1 MRGRAGLLLRL
12 MLDDRAARTRS
23 TLLGPYWALL
33 LPLVES
39 GLFTLVF
46 AVVMHVGATPGPYLV
61 FVYIGTLAWRTF
73 ARGVG
78 AAATSLPRAARLL
91 QHIPVDASV
100 VVTASVAGAML
111 DGLLGVPLLV
121 AAIAVWRGLPSLD
134 AIALWLPVALALQ
147 ISVTLGLSYLVAT
160 ANAFYRDVGLALGP
174 VLNILMFAAP
184 VVYSTSLVPVSLRS
198 VFLANPMA
206 AAIDSYRAGL
216 LGAVPVPWASLAAAA
231 AMSALSLVV
240 GLAALRALDPRIRE
254 VV

>member
-1 MRGRAGLLLRL
+1 MSGSVRLLVRL

-23 TLLGPYWALL
+23 TLLGPYWAVL

-46 AVVMHVGATPGPYLV
+46 AVVVRVGATPGPYLL

-78 AAATSLPRAARLL
+78 AAATSLPRSARLL
-91 QHIPVDASV
+91 QQMPVSASV

-111 DGLLGVPLLV
+111 DGLLGVPLLLAV
-121 AAIAVWRGLPSLD
+121 IAAWRGLPALG

-147 ISVTLGLSYLVAT
+147 IGVTLGLGYVVAT

-198 VFLANPMA
+198 LFLANPMA
-206 AAIDSYRAGL
+206 AAIDSYRAAL

-231 AMSALSLVV
+231 AVAALALVV
-240 GLAALRALDPRIRE
+240 GVAALRSLDPRIRE

>member
-1 MRGRAGLLLRL
+1 MSGRAGLLLRL

-23 TLLGPYWALL
+23 TLLGPYWAVL

-46 AVVMHVGATPGPYLV
+46 AVVVRVGATPGPYLL

-91 QHIPVDASV
+91 QQMPVSASV
-100 VVTASVAGAML
+100 VVTASVVGAML
-111 DGLLGVPLLV
+111 DGLLGVPLLLAV
-121 AAIAVWRGLPSLD
+121 IAAWRGLPSLG
-134 AIALWLPVALALQ
+134 AVALWLPVALALQ
-147 ISVTLGLSYLVAT
+147 ISVTLGVGYLLAT

-184 VVYSTSLVPVSLRS
+184 VVYSTSLVPASLRS
-198 VFLANPMA
+198 LFLANPMA
-206 AAIDSYRAGL
+206 AAIDGYRAGL

-231 AMSALSLVV
+231 AVAALSLVLGV
-240 GLAALRALDPRIRE
+240 LALRSLDPRIRE

>member
-1 MRGRAGLLLRL
+1 MSARARLLLRL

-23 TLLGPYWALL
+23 TLLGPYWAVL

-46 AVVMHVGATPGPYLV
+46 AVVVRVGATPGPYLL

-78 AAATSLPRAARLL
+78 AAATSLPRSARLL
-91 QHIPVDASV
+91 QQMPVSASV

-111 DGLLGVPLLV
+111 DGLLGVPLLLAV
-121 AAIAVWRGLPSLD
+121 IAAWRGLPALG

-147 ISVTLGLSYLVAT
+147 IGVTLGLGYVVAT

-198 VFLANPMA
+198 LFLANPMA
-206 AAIDSYRAGL
+206 AAIDSYRAAL

-231 AMSALSLVV
+231 AVAALALVV
-240 GLAALRALDPRIRE
+240 GVAALRSLDPRIRE

>member
-1 MRGRAGLLLRL
+1 MNGRAGLLLRL

-23 TLLGPYWALL
+23 TLLGPYWAVL

-46 AVVMHVGATPGPYLV
+46 AVVVRVGAPGPYLL

-91 QHIPVDASV
+91 QQMPVSASV
-100 VVTASVAGAML
+100 VVTASVVGAML
-111 DGLLGVPLLV
+111 DGLLGVPLLLAV
-121 AAIAVWRGLPSLD
+121 IAAWRGLPSLG
-134 AIALWLPVALALQ
+134 AVALWLPVALALQ
-147 ISVTLGLSYLVAT
+147 ISVTLGVGYLLAT

-184 VVYSTSLVPVSLRS
+184 VVYSTSLVPASLRAL
-198 VFLANPMA
+198 FLANPMA
-206 AAIDSYRAGL
+206 AAIDSYRAAL

-231 AMSALSLVV
+231 AVAALSLVV
-240 GLAALRALDPRIRE
+240 GVLALRSLDPRIRE

>member
-1 MRGRAGLLLRL
+1 MSGRLRL
-12 MLDDRAARTRS
+12 LVRLTLDDRAARTRS
-23 TLLGPYWALL
+23 TLLGPYWAVL

-46 AVVMHVGATPGPYLV
+46 MVVVGVRATPGPYLL
-61 FVYIGTLAWRTF
+61 FVYVGTLAWRTF

-91 QHIPVDASV
+91 QQIPVSANV

-121 AAIAVWRGLPSLD
+121 AVIALWRGIPSLG
-134 AIALWLPVALALQ
+134 AIVLWLPVALALQ
-147 ISVTLGLSYLVAT
+147 ISVTLGLGYVVAT

-184 VVYSTSLVPVSLRS
+184 VVYSTSLVPASLRS
-198 VFLANPMA
+198 LFLANPMA

-231 AMSALSLVV
+231 AVGALSLVV
-240 GLAALRALDPRIRE
+240 GVAALRSLDPRIRE

>member
-1 MRGRAGLLLRL
+1 MSGHARLLLRL

-23 TLLGPYWALL
+23 TLLGPYWAVL

-46 AVVMHVGATPGPYLV
+46 AVVVRVGAPGPYLL

-91 QHIPVDASV
+91 HQMPVSASV

-111 DGLLGVPLLV
+111 DGLVGVPLLLAV
-121 AAIAVWRGLPSLD
+121 IAAWRGLPSLGTV
-134 AIALWLPVALALQ
+134 ALWLPVALVLQ
-147 ISVTLGLSYLVAT
+147 VSVTLGLGYLLAT

-184 VVYSTSLVPVSLRS
+184 VVYSTSLVPASLRS
-198 VFLANPMA
+198 SFLANPMA
-206 AAIDSYRAGL
+206 AAIDSYRAAL

-231 AMSALSLVV
+231 VVAALSLVV
-240 GLAALRALDPRIRE
+240 GVLALRSLDPRIRE